1 MNLLSYPQHSKRHA
15 GSVLMVALLTAF
27 IIGLGLASYLTLIHT
42 QNLSVARSQ
51 AWNAAL
57 AVAEAGVEEALAQ
70 LNPSA
75 MLFNTAIDRGANGWS
90 FSDNLYRPP
99 QRSILNGHYGV
110 AVTADA
116 FPIIYS
122 TGYVRV
128 PLISEPVV
136 RTVKVKTVT
145 SWLFGGSMVAR
156 VDIDFKGFRVETDS
170 FDSSTELKSTGG
182 LYDVNK
188 RQDQGDVASSDGL
201 INVGNAKVMG
211 TLWTG
216 PEGSYNL
223 GPGGSVGDLGYVAGG
238 SSGLQQ
244 GHYRNDFNM
253 DFPDVLPPFSNGLPP
268 AAGTYSGTNYTWLL
282 EGNNNYYV
290 AGELKPK
297 TGETI
302 LVAGHARL
310 YVTGDFLMQGGAQI
324 IILPTAKLE
333 LYVGGANSTIT
344 TVNNAGNCSSFQYFG
359 LPSNVSISLSGNDV
373 FLGTFYAPNAVFN
386 LGGGGKTETD
396 FQGACVV
403 ETIKMNGHFKFH
415 FDEALKRSGPQR
427 GYLAASWE
435 EL

>member
-1 MNLLSYPQHSKRHA
+1 MNLLSYPQHSKRQA

-99 QRSILNGHYGV
+99 SRTLLDGHYDV
-110 AVTADA
+110 AVTADK
-116 FPIIYS
+116 FPIIYA

-136 RTVKVKTVT
+136 RKVKVKTVT

-182 LYDVNK
+182 LYDINK

-201 INVGNAKVMG
+201 LNVGNAKVMG

-216 PEGSYNL
+216 PEGNYTL
-223 GPGGSVGDLGYVAGG
+223 GPGGSVGDLGYVSGG

-253 DFPDVLPPFSNGLPP
+253 DFPDVLPPFSSGFTPS
-268 AAGTYSGTNYTWLL
+268 AGSYNGTNYTWVL
-282 EGNNNYYV
+282 EGNNSYYV
-290 AGELKPK
+290 GGALKPK

-310 YVTGDFLMQGGAQI
+310 YVTGDFLMQGGAKI
-324 IILPTAKLE
+324 IILPTANLE
-333 LYVGGANSTIT
+333 LYVGGANTVIT
-344 TVNNAGNCSSFQYFG
+344 TVNNAGNCSSFQYYG

-403 ETIKMNGHFKFH
+403 KTIKMNGHFKFH